1 MHCTAVTHGHLDHVG
16 ALPLLLKLYPDMK
29 VVIHEAEGPY
39 LQGLKKYFSKDGLS
53 LQMRALHF
61 LKVVPGTEFQVT
73 QYCLMAHMRVAF
85 HCYVRHL
92 TATMQQTSLIHMH
105 AVHKLYQAKLY
116 NNTRCTSHRQ
126 SSMP

>member
-1 MHCTAVTHGHLDHVG
+1 MLQQGMGQIFALHSVQGITMHCTAVTHGHLDHVG

-73 QYCLMAHMRVAF
+73 QYSALPDGPHACCLPLLRPPLESN
-85 HCYVRHL
+85 Y
-92 TATMQQTSLIHMH
+92 ATD
-105 AVHKLYQAKLY
+105 
-116 NNTRCTSHRQ
+116 
-126 SSMP
+126 